1 MAKKNEKCLFMQI
14 LKGVTWF
21 SVLVLFRER
30 LIASNNNE
38 EIKIRVDKINQNY
51 NKDKSDEIKY
61 MTKNRNTPTRVNA
74 TAYSAVIHE

>member
-1 MAKKNEKCLFMQI
+1 MQI

-21 SVLVLFRER
+21 SALVLFRER

-38 EIKIRVDKINQNY
+38 EIKYR
-51 NKDKSDEIKY
+51 
-61 MTKNRNTPTRVNA
+61 TKNRNTPTRVNA